1 MFEHVGAFFFG
12 LTALLSF
19 SSIPLSPTT
28 LLVLRDVSAIS
39 SQGTLNL
46 HFTLQVTSDENFYG
60 PRFTVSPEHEGSLCV
75 IFRTEKFTKDASTGA
90 ILVKGTVS
98 CRLPSNE
105 SDYMRLPRGLKLE
118 VTTDTWRAEGLHPL
132 SFGLPLCLIPHDLTD
147 LS

>member
-1 MFEHVGAFFFG
+1 MAAAIV
-12 LTALLSF
+12 TA
-19 SSIPLSPTT
+19 IMIPDPLSPTT

-75 IFRTEKFTKDASTGA
+75 AFRTESYTKDASTGA

-105 SDYMRLPRGLKLE
+105 SDYMLLPRGFKLE
-118 VTTDTWRAEGLHPL
+118 AKAFWWHAKGLHPL
-132 SFGLPLCLIPHDLTD
+132 TFGLPLSFPRT
-147 LS
+147 